1 MQTGAKNGNLK
12 ASKVSLGNLFND
24 SLSSTRGT
32 YQEQKIE
39 LFLHKFSTGSMS
51 SEDADAAAGAAAARQ
66 NALACQV
73 VDVFPIFSFSSSFS
87 SSFFVCQVVDA
98 SFFIFLLR
106 FLRARLTFPSIFL
119 FALR

>member
-1 MQTGAKNGNLK
+1 MEEQFGLPEGLSVMDVITRCKQGQKNGNLK
-12 ASKVSLGNLFND
+12 ASKEPLGNRFNN

-39 LFLHKFSTGSMS
+39 LFFCKFSTGSMS

-73 VDVFPIFSFSSSFS
+73 VDVSFFFFFSFL
-87 SSFFVCQVVDA
+87 
-98 SFFIFLLR
+98 FLLL
-106 FLRARLTFPSIFL
+106 FLYAR
-119 FALR
+119 